1 MSNHNKPKRLII
13 IGAGLS
19 GLYAAYLLQNHFEIV
34 ILEARDRI
42 GGRILGTPD
51 GGDLGPTWVW
61 SHHKVTLALS
71 RELGLTLFPQ
81 FTNGY
86 ALYDGVGGIE
96 RFNAPPSAV
105 SARFSGGI
113 SSLTDTLYR
122 KLHSVEFHFNTPV
135 ENLIDSGDEIILQS
149 SQDSFHAEIVIST
162 LPPRLVANLSFTP
175 SLSPLILSQLIRTS
189 TWMGNSAKALI
200 TYDNAFWR
208 EDGLSGFA
216 ISHHGI
222 LAEIHD
228 ASQPG
233 NPALFGFFHTQQC
246 VENAESIIIDQ
257 LTALFGPKAAHPLCI
272 DLKYWK
278 KDPYSSCVLDHKS
291 LSEHPRYGLNISAFD
306 EKFHCIGTETSFIEG
321 GYLEGALQSA
331 SKLAEQLLQ

>member
-1 MSNHNKPKRLII
+1 MPIHNKPKRLII

-61 SHHKVTLALS
+61 SHHKATLELS
-71 RELGLTLFPQ
+71 HELGLTLFPQ

-96 RFNAPPSAV
+96 RFNAPPSIP
-105 SARFSGGI
+105 SARFSDGI
-113 SSLTDTLYR
+113 SSLTDALYR
-122 KLHSVEFHFNTPV
+122 KLHTVKFHFNTPV
-135 ENLIDSGDEIILQS
+135 KNLIDSGNEIMLQS
-149 SQDSFHAEIVIST
+149 SQASFHAEIVIST
-162 LPPRLVANLSFTP
+162 LPPRLVADLSFTP
-175 SLSPLILSQLIRTS
+175 ALSPLILSQLNRTP

-200 TYDNAFWR
+200 TYDHAFWR

-216 ISHHGI
+216 ISHHGA

-228 ASQPG
+228 ASQP
-233 NPALFGFFHTQQC
+233 NQPALFGFFHTQQC
-246 VENAESIIIDQ
+246 VDNAHSVIIDQ
-257 LTALFGPKAAHPLCI
+257 LTRLFGLKASHPLRI
-272 DLKYWK
+272 DLKDWK
-278 KDPYSSCVLDHKS
+278 KDPYSSSVLDQKG
-291 LSEHPRYGLNISAFD
+291 LSEHPHYGLNISAFD

-331 SKLAEQLLQ
+331 SKLARQLLQ